1 MAHHDPVH
9 SACLFCGI
17 VAGEA
22 SARIISEDDLTL
34 ALVDSRQPRRGH
46 CLVVP
51 KTHVENVFE
60 LDATTGGA
68 VMATAVRVARAVRV
82 AFQPE
87 GLSLWQSNGAAA
99 GQEVPHF
106 HLHVLPRWVDDGLLR
121 IYPTRPPTPAGSQLD
136 EQLGEIRSALVALGI
151 TD

>member
-1 MAHHDPVH
+1 MAHHDPVQA
-9 SACLFCGI
+9 ACLFCRI

-22 SARIISEDDLTL
+22 AAHIITEDDLTL
-34 ALVDSRQPRRGH
+34 ALVDPRQPRRGH
-46 CLVVP
+46 CLVIP
-51 KTHVENVFE
+51 KTHVETVFE

-68 VMATAVRVARAVRV
+68 VMATVVKVALAVRV

-121 IYPTRPPTPAGSQLD
+121 IYPARPPTPAGSELD
-136 EQLGEIRSALVALGI
+136 EQLEEIRSVLAALAI

>member
-1 MAHHDPVH
+1 MRTD
-9 SACLFCGI
+9 CLLCGI

-22 SARIISEDDLTL
+22 SARVITEDDLTL
-34 ALVDSRQPRRGH
+34 ALVDPQQPRRGH
-46 CLVVP
+46 CLVIP
-51 KTHVENVFE
+51 KTHVETVFE

-68 VMATAVRVARAVRV
+68 VMATVVKVALAVRV

-99 GQEVPHF
+99 GQEMPHF
-106 HLHVLPRWVDDGLLR
+106 HIHILPRWVDDGLLR
-121 IYPTRPPTPAGSQLD
+121 VYPTRPPTPPDSQLD
-136 EQLGEIRSALVALGI
+136 EQLEEIRSALAALVI